1 MYGSKFRRQL
11 PIASAVFVVATFF
24 LLPELAFAET
34 LPETGLSEFAAQA
47 GFGGSDVRLII
58 ARLIR
63 TVLSLT
69 GIVLIIMLV
78 YGGFLWMLSGGVQ
91 EKITK
96 ARGMIVNAVIGLIII
111 LSAFVVTQFV
121 IVSLVGAT
129 GAVSTVS
136 DSTGGPGVP
145 GCPTCP
151 VDYSSSFVT
160 ESWGCLETLQVVPM
174 NAQIQ
179 ILFNRTVQTDIAALD
194 DFIAVEAGSSAVA
207 VKRVGLGQVVT
218 VNPVG
223 ATCPSEAGDV
233 FCPGTTYTVTVEE
246 GFLSADGVPINCTVY
261 HPCSYSF
268 TTGTTS
274 DRAGPSVML
283 NAPPD
288 GGTVFSFI
296 PLDLQAS
303 VVDDSGVGVTD
314 FTVNSAY
321 VDSAEPS
328 ACTGDGPMSCVA
340 GGLWSPGNL
349 VPGSSHVIRATAS
362 DCSGNTATSS
372 PVTVTALAPHCANE
386 VEDEDETGIDCG
398 GGDCLACSGS
408 SCVEASDCSSFLCL
422 DGVCVTGPKIT
433 NVSPRGD
440 AAETPALNGVP
451 NGAPGNFITI
461 SGTGFGATPGLVT
474 FLGATDN
481 DGDNANAPI
490 VACPSLSWTDTQIV
504 VAVPSSAASGS
515 LQVTTAGTS
524 PLVDTTS
531 DGYGPWIPDFVVNT
545 IARPGLCGVIP
556 SSGDSGD
563 RLTIAGVNFGTD
575 PSVGSV
581 YFDGANVYEAAFL
594 SAIDAW
600 SSSAISILVPPATA
614 GDYDLSVFVNSEGSN
629 ELAFEVTE
637 AAAAVSAPRIDYVDS
652 GVSLCVGSITAA
664 SGLCATDADCGGGSC
679 VSATTTGAPGQ
690 YVTIFGDNFGSATGT
705 VLFADEDTG
714 DTTFVPDLP
723 PQCSANWWSDTAIVV
738 QVPEGLSV
746 SPTYNP
752 KTIRVRA
759 AGYPLTLESNT
770 AEFTVS
776 DIAVTPGL
784 CAVAP
789 SAGPVGTPI
798 TLYGDNLGES
808 ASDFEVRFYNG
819 SSLPPSVSALSST
832 EAYVSDQE
840 IGAAVPA
847 GAATGPLSAVVD
859 VSSNTLNFLVG
870 DCNTVENLCAS
881 TQVCCP
887 SGACAANVSACAGIP
902 VDAQYVYGFTTG
914 PIPNLPAVIEQCNA
928 SYLSPTPS
936 TLWEDG
942 SAACVN
948 ANVMIAFS
956 PGAPATA
963 MDISLLDDPDNIYV
977 EHCVGTGLDPCE
989 AVEEDAEGYPL
1000 HLTGELSPTSLTVS
1014 FDPSVSLVPNAWY
1027 QATVTSDV
1035 TNNLGV
1041 ALAENY
1047 VFRFKTRNDAT
1058 ECEVEELLVSPSDY
1072 TAVTSAAIDYE
1083 ALPTN
1088 GACQTLDPDDYSYDW
1103 TLTNYGKDIVFPGNV
1118 VSVPGTVNEI
1128 IVLPNE
1134 ETNAGQPV
1142 LVNAG
1147 VVGFLAEDT
1156 EELTVNFLDPY
1167 VTDFY
1172 PNCTT
1177 ACVNATVGASFNT
1190 AMTAS
1195 GVTGVAGAHTGSS
1208 GSEDNVRLFKCLNEI
1223 CDTFA
1228 GGPLA
1233 FPTMFVDDPLD
1244 ASDGREFF
1252 LNGTLDPSSY
1262 YRVMIWGGVESAP
1275 GPSQP
1280 NGVALWGE
1288 TTPSGDPIEPLN
1300 YGDYYSWTFRTRAD
1314 SAACGIG
1321 SVDVTPAQ
1329 LFLDAIGDR
1338 GAFSAEPFGEPD
1350 SCSLNGQRL
1359 NPLLYPWS
1367 WIMGAVENPFTSA
1380 LNLIATFLPDHLE
1393 TATLDTSSA
1402 ELSSCTDSCL
1412 NAGSSAYAA
1421 VCGNGIVDRNSITG
1435 AWEDCDPTAPGW
1447 SAAECT
1453 SSCQVIGV
1461 SACDVTITS
1470 LCCGNGVREGREE
1483 CDDGGNADGNGC
1495 SAACLD
1501 EGAARAGLT
1510 CGDGVV
1516 SHVSTL
1522 FPDGVH
1528 SGGEEC
1534 DDGDAVS
1541 GDGCSSVCLREGS
1554 VNTSTIGGVVC
1565 GDGNVGAGED
1575 CDDGDAVS
1583 GDGCSASCLQEPLL
1597 GAWVF
1602 GTLAGVCGNGT
1613 PEPSLLA
1620 LASSTSGIG
1629 EECDDGNTVSGDGC
1643 SAGCLNEGSSIF
1655 YEAPSFCGDGDLV
1668 YAPATGGEEC
1678 EVTEPDGVPAFDP
1691 VQYVEIEPVAAQIV
1705 EDGEVSANLQAT
1717 GSDST
1722 TSTSASDTAIIGLN
1736 CSCESDSACGNAT
1749 AIGCGLNGCCF
1760 ERPEVDLLNTY
1771 PLTTTSSALCRNTLV
1786 EARFTDEMDKESFF
1800 AGTSDT
1806 EPQVFLE
1813 LLAGAG
1819 GWIDANG
1826 NGRYD
1831 AATDTISFVACP
1843 SSYVSFDTGAHNRL
1857 VRLFR
1862 RLVRLLRPTAFAET
1876 SVCVLPAQL
1885 IPVNVNVGTPLIS
1898 NIVTRVQV
1906 RYSQA
1911 LEPGAVYR
1919 LVVVA
1924 DGNIMD
1930 ATVEGVTSVWN
1941 VSMNGVSGAGIGPA
1955 GGYVGAWSNTF
1966 TTGTEICDVDLVTVE
1981 DESASPGL
1989 FTAAAETHPLL
2000 AQPYHRNGP
2009 LLEPIVEVPGLYEW
2023 SWSGAEAPSFTW
2035 GWTSNPP
2042 TDAGDVLE
2050 FSGNVDDVSSVTLAT
2065 SNPAINGE
2073 ETIQAQLRVDA
2084 ATDVSIDTPGRIVS
2098 GSIEETVFLCENPWP
2113 AVGNFP
2119 FADTAE
2125 FSSTNTLSPPLTLST
2140 PYTNFSFYYCR
2151 DAGEAADVS
2160 DDLPALSVVEKT
2172 SGIEAPGVFKE
2183 FIFAVDDPDINDA
2196 IGVRILSNGEY
2207 QSPSD
2212 WFVGQG
2218 FVGAPSEEAL
2228 DGFSAVRDGR
2238 TLYASAPNLGPA
2250 ITPLTGTVIYPNVYV
2265 AAYNEGASV
2274 ETIEIYNRLLAQ
2286 WSFAANENVATGAPI
2301 ISNARVCTA
2310 TLAGG
2315 PDPVEIDGAT
2325 VACTSDADCA
2335 NVSASDEN
2343 GDPLVPF
2350 CDAEKDKLR
2359 RDFLRLSDLRTIGA
2373 AIEEYGDMHGHCSV
2387 TKAQACFADDDC
2399 SGTETCVASVPTLG
2413 SGTFIPSM
2421 SASTWPS
2428 WQAQLGNALG
2438 FALPTDPLNAYASCP
2453 DDYDTI
2459 SCYNALEALAQCPSD
2474 SYVYNYR
2481 SIGGEAYQLE
2491 ADLEYGNDVT
2501 LYAWAEP
2508 LDVFD
2513 FGEFFVGNAVQPN
2526 ANYPET
2532 GDFGGFETAPN
2543 CQSSVIFSAA
2553 NVCGDER
2560 VGSGEVCEVGQT
2572 STVSC
2577 SVSVCTNTTDVSYN
2591 GDVCTTN
2598 AECGAGGSC
2607 DPTTGIKTVAC
2618 YAPGEPAGGPGCTG
2632 YQTSSESTA
2641 ACLPYFCG
2649 DGIWQENGPDGI
2661 LGNGDDEVCDD
2672 GPLNGQYGYC
2682 DASCSY
2688 ASAAFCGDGT
2698 LGGAEVCDC
2707 GSSSAY
2713 LSSAVRCDPPSS
2725 STLLNG
2731 TYWADSTYGCSAS
2744 CDGPQAYCGDGVV
2757 NGAETCDG
2765 EVESWGGKLC
2775 ADGTTCTVNADCAS
2789 GTCGAGAAT
2798 CPVSPDGFNQ
2808 VRTRICQGVVSP
2820 IANSCTWGAPA
2831 SVSPPLPA
2839 LSGWSA
2845 CAPTGACGN
2854 GVREGAEE
2862 CDDGDTDNQDGCII
2876 NLSAG
2881 VMCQLNVCGDGYRN
2895 IGVEAC
2901 DLGDDNGEACTA
2913 PYGGN
2918 CTSCSNTCNFLTTTG
2933 DYCGDGEINGGEYCD
2948 GEDIPSRCF
2957 KSDSDPSL
2965 REIGEI
2971 CGDGYPACPS
2981 GFTCH
2986 ANVGLCDGGSSSDV
3000 VYNGT
3005 PCLDST
3011 SSLLADSIACGMGE
3025 ECVVQDC
3032 NNTCAAACPFTLESG
3047 AVQVQAEGSS
3057 SRTGDVN
3064 LYSYLAGPAPDEA
3077 VLYFPACTVGASLL
3091 ADVSFE
3097 NILSPQVDV
3106 LFLVDL
3112 SRSMLFDVDGN
3123 DPEIPASGFTPP
3135 DRISIVENGLLFALD
3150 ALYDAFPFGSME
3162 VALVGF
3168 TSPLVP
3174 SPSIT
3179 VNDVGTAATLHGF
3192 TGSQSEIEEAV
3203 TTLLTPISA
3212 TTTADGLDWAYNLL
3226 QARADDP
3233 ATANRERIV
3242 ILLTDGMPSADL
3254 QTNFSLAG
3262 PSTGDPMQ
3270 DAYNVAQALQ
3280 DAAGLDVK
3288 IYTGAFTATANSA
3301 SIAAVNHF
3309 SSNECGEDFTDLE
3322 DCLIPADG
3330 VNYAYNAQT
3339 EVGFNEMIG
3348 DIVDNILGLNV
3359 SYLTATGSE
3368 GGAVMEGNDVMLPFP
3383 PGFTCEAVNDV
3394 PQTFTIPF
3402 FTTFNSGDP
3411 LGSTVNISNL
3421 RLEYCPFQ

>member
-1 MYGSKFRRQL
+1 MV
-11 PIASAVFVVATFF
+11 PAVFAVVM
-24 LLPELAFAET
+24 LLWLPELAFAET

-96 ARGMIVNAVIGLIII
+96 ARGMIVNAVIGLVII
-111 LSAFVVTQFV
+111 LSAFAVTQFV

-129 GAVSTVS
+129 GAVSSVS

-160 ESWGCLETLQVVPM
+160 ESWGCLETLQVLPM

-179 ILFNRTVQTDIAALD
+179 ILFNRTVQTNPVALD
-194 DFIAVEAGSSAVA
+194 DFIAVSAGSSVVE

-218 VNPVG
+218 VNPAG
-223 ATCPSEAGDV
+223 DTCPSEPGDV

-246 GFLSADGVPINCTVY
+246 GFLSADGVPIDCTIY
-261 HPCSYSF
+261 NPCSYSF
-268 TTGTTS
+268 TTGNTS
-274 DRAGPSVML
+274 DNAGPSVML

-314 FTVNSAY
+314 FTVGSAY

-328 ACTGDGPMSCVA
+328 ACTGDGPMSCA
-340 GGLWSPGNL
+340 ANGLWTPGNL

-398 GGDCLACSGS
+398 GGDCLSCSGS
-408 SCVEASDCSSFLCL
+408 SCIEASDCSSFLCL
-422 DGVCVTGPKIT
+422 NGVCATGPKIT

-440 AAETPALNGVP
+440 ATGTPSLAGVP

-474 FLGATDN
+474 FLGAPGNDSDN
-481 DGDNANAPI
+481 TNAPI
-490 VACPSLSWTDTQIV
+490 VACPSPSWINTQIV
-504 VAVPSSAASGS
+504 VAVPAGAASGS
-515 LQVTTAGTS
+515 LQVTTGGTS
-524 PLVDTTS
+524 PLVDATS
-531 DGYGPWIPDFVVNT
+531 DGYGPPVPDFVVNT

-563 RLTIAGVNFGTD
+563 RLAIAGVNFGTD
-575 PSVGSV
+575 PSAGSV

-594 SAIDAW
+594 SAIDSW
-600 SSSAISILVPPATA
+600 SSSAISILMPPATA
-614 GDYDLSVFVNSEGSN
+614 GDYDLSVFVSGEGSN
-629 ELAFEVTE
+629 ELEFEVTE
-637 AAAAVSAPRIDYVDS
+637 AEATANAPRIDYVDS
-652 GVSLCVGSITAA
+652 GVSLCVGSIAA
-664 SGLCATDADCGGGSC
+664 ESGLCATDADCGGGSC
-679 VSATTTGAPGQ
+679 VSAGATGAHGQ

-705 VLFADEDTG
+705 VLFADENTG
-714 DTTFVPDLP
+714 DVTFVPDFP
-723 PQCSANWWSDTAIVV
+723 PQCSTNWWSDTAIVV

-759 AGYPLTLESNT
+759 AGYPLTPESNT
-770 AEFTVS
+770 ADFTVS

-789 SAGPVGTPI
+789 SAGPIGTPV

-808 ASDFEVRFYNG
+808 ASDFEIRFYNG
-819 SSLPPSVSALSST
+819 SSLPPSVPALSST
-832 EAYVSDQE
+832 EAYISDQE
-840 IGAAVPA
+840 IGANVPA

-870 DCNTVENLCAS
+870 DCNTVPNLCAS
-881 TQVCCP
+881 AQVCCP
-887 SGACAANVSACAGIP
+887 SGACAASVSACAGAP

-914 PIPNLPAVIEQCNA
+914 PIPNLPTVIEQCV

-948 ANVMIAFS
+948 ANIRVAFS
-956 PGAPATA
+956 PGSPATA
-963 MDISLLDDPDNIYV
+963 MNVSTLDDAGNVYV

-989 AVEEDAEGYPL
+989 AVEEDTEGNPV
-1000 HLTGELSPTSLTVS
+1000 HLAGDLSPTPLSVS
-1014 FDPSVSLVPNAWY
+1014 FDPDALFVQNAWY
-1027 QATVTSDV
+1027 QVTVTADV
-1035 TNNLGV
+1035 VNALGV
-1041 ALAENY
+1041 ALAEDY

-1058 ECEVEELLVSPSDY
+1058 ECEVEELLVSPANY
-1072 TAVTSAAIDYE
+1072 TAVSSDPINYE

-1088 GACQTLDPDDYSYDW
+1088 GLCQTLDPDDYSYDW

-1118 VSVPGTVNEI
+1118 VSVPGTVNEVR
-1128 IVLPNE
+1128 VLPNE
-1134 ETNAGQPV
+1134 ETNAGQPA

-1156 EELTVNFLDPY
+1156 EELIVDFTDPY
-1167 VTDFY
+1167 VTEFY
-1172 PNCTT
+1172 PQCAT
-1177 ACVNATVGASFNT
+1177 ACVNASVGASFNT
-1190 AMTAS
+1190 AMTPS
-1195 GVTGVAGAHTGSS
+1195 GSTGVAGAHTGSS
-1208 GSEDNVRLFKCLNEI
+1208 GLEENVRLFKCLNEI

-1233 FPTMFVDDPLD
+1233 FPIMFVDDPID
-1244 ASDGREFF
+1244 ATDGREFF
-1252 LNGTLDPSSY
+1252 LNGTLEPSTY

-1288 TTPSGDPIEPLN
+1288 TTSAGDPVEPLN

-1314 SAACGIG
+1314 ATACGIG
-1321 SVDVTPAQ
+1321 SVDVSPAS
-1329 LFLDAIGDR
+1329 LILDAIGAR
-1338 GAFSAEPFGEPD
+1338 GAFSAQPFGQPD

-1359 NPLLYPWS
+1359 NPLDYPWS

-1380 LNLIATFLPDHLE
+1380 LDLIATFLPAHSE

-1402 ELSSCTDSCL
+1402 ELSSCTGSCL
-1412 NAGSSAYAA
+1412 NAGSSAYVA
-1421 VCGNGIVDRNSITG
+1421 VCGNGVVNRNAVTG

-1461 SACDVTITS
+1461 SACDATLTS
-1470 LCCGNGVREGREE
+1470 LCCGNGAREGREE

-1495 SAACLD
+1495 SSACLN

-1516 SHVSTL
+1516 SHTNTL

-1534 DDGDAVS
+1534 DDGGAVS
-1541 GDGCSSVCLREGS
+1541 SDGCSSVCLREGS
-1554 VNTSTIGGVVC
+1554 VNTSLIGGVVC
-1565 GDGNVGAGED
+1565 GDGQIGAGED
-1575 CDDGDAVS
+1575 CDGGNAVS
-1583 GDGCSASCLQEPLL
+1583 GDGCSASCLQESLA

-1602 GTLAGVCGNGT
+1602 GTLSGVCGNGT
-1613 PEPSLLA
+1613 LEPSLLSA
-1620 LASSTSGIG
+1620 LTIVSGVG

-1655 YEAPSFCGDGDLV
+1655 YDAPSFCGDGDLV

-1678 EVTEPDGVPAFDP
+1678 EVTESDDVGAFDP

-1717 GSDST
+1717 GSDSV
-1722 TSTSASDTAIIGLN
+1722 TSTSALGTAVVRLN

-1749 AIGCGLNGCCF
+1749 AIGCGLSGCCF
-1760 ERPEVDLLNTY
+1760 ERPEVDPLHTY
-1771 PLTTTSSALCRNTLV
+1771 PLTTTANALCRNTLV
-1786 EARFTDEMDKESFF
+1786 EVRFTDEMDEESFF
-1800 AGTSDT
+1800 AGASDT
-1806 EPQVFLE
+1806 ELQVFLE
-1813 LLAGAG
+1813 LIASAG
-1819 GWIDANG
+1819 GWIDANS

-1831 AATDTISFVACP
+1831 ASADTIVSVACP
-1843 SSYVSFDTGAHNRL
+1843 SSYVSYDTSAHNRF

-1862 RLVRLLRPTAFAET
+1862 RLVRVFRPTAFAET
-1876 SVCVLPAQL
+1876 SACVLPAQL
-1885 IPVNVNVGTPLIS
+1885 IPVNLNVGTPS
-1898 NIVTRVQV
+1898 VPDIVTRVQV
-1906 RYSQA
+1906 QYSQA

-1930 ATVEGVTSVWN
+1930 ATAEGVASVWN
-1941 VSMNGVSGAGIGPA
+1941 VTMNGVSGANIGSA
-1955 GGYVGAWSNTF
+1955 GGYAGVWSNTF
-1966 TTGTEICDVDLVTVE
+1966 TTGTQICDVDLVTVE
-1981 DESASPGL
+1981 DESASSGL
-1989 FTAAAETHPLL
+1989 FTVAAESHPLL
-2000 AQPYHRNGP
+2000 ARPYHRNGP

-2023 SWSGAEAPSFTW
+2023 SWSGTEAPSLIW
-2035 GWTSNPP
+2035 GWTSNPATP
-2042 TDAGDVLE
+2042 AGDVLA
-2050 FSGNVDDVSSVTLAT
+2050 FSGNMNDTPSVTLAT
-2065 SNPAINGE
+2065 TDPAINGE

-2084 ATDVSIDTPGRIVS
+2084 ATDPSIDTPGRIVA

-2125 FSSTNTLSPPLTLST
+2125 FSVSNTLSPPLTLST

-2151 DAGEAADVS
+2151 DTGEPADAS
-2160 DDLPALSVVEKT
+2160 DDLPALSIVEKT
-2172 SGIEAPGVFKE
+2172 SGIEAPGIFKE

-2196 IGVRILSNGEY
+2196 IGVRILGNSEY

-2212 WFVGQG
+2212 WFVSQG
-2218 FVGAPSEEAL
+2218 FVGAPSPETL
-2228 DGFSAVRDGR
+2228 DGFEAVQDGR
-2238 TLYASAPNLGPA
+2238 TLYASAPNIGSA
-2250 ITPLTGTVIYPNVYV
+2250 IAPLNGTVIYPNVYV
-2265 AAYNEGASV
+2265 AAYNEGASA

-2286 WSFAANENVATGAPI
+2286 WSFAANENVATGEPI
-2301 ISNARVCTA
+2301 ISNARVCTVA
-2310 TLAGG
+2310 LAGG
-2315 PDPVEIDGAT
+2315 PDPVEVGGAT

-2343 GDPLVPF
+2343 GDPIVPF
-2350 CDAEKDKLR
+2350 CDAQKDKLR
-2359 RDFLRLSDLRTIGA
+2359 RDFLRLSDLRSIGTA
-2373 AIEEYGDMHGHCSV
+2373 LEEYGDTHGHCSV
-2387 TKAQACFADDDC
+2387 TKNQACFVDDDC
-2399 SGTETCVASVPTLG
+2399 SGTETCVASVPVLA

-2438 FALPTDPLNAYASCP
+2438 FALPTDPLNAYANCP
-2453 DDYDTI
+2453 DGYDDI
-2459 SCYNALEALAQCPSD
+2459 SCYNALEALAQCPND

-2481 SIGGEAYQLE
+2481 SIGGESYQLE

-2501 LYAWAEP
+2501 PYAWAEP

-2513 FGEFFVGNAVQPN
+2513 LGEFFVGNAVQPN
-2526 ANYPET
+2526 TNYPAT
-2532 GDFGGFETAPN
+2532 GDLGGFETAPN

-2553 NVCGDER
+2553 NVCGDGL
-2560 VGSGEVCEVGQT
+2560 VGSGEFCEVGQT

-2577 SVSVCTNTTDVSYN
+2577 TVSVCTNTTDLNYN

-2607 DPTTGIKTVAC
+2607 NPTTGVKTVAC
-2618 YAPGEPAGGPGCTG
+2618 YAPGEPLGGPGCTG
-2632 YQTSSESTA
+2632 YQQASESTA

-2649 DGIWQENGPDGI
+2649 DGIWQANGPDDI
-2661 LGNGDDEVCDD
+2661 VGNGDDEICDD

-2682 DASCSY
+2682 DVSCSY

-2707 GSSSAY
+2707 GASSAY
-2713 LSSAVRCDPPSS
+2713 SSSAVRCDPPSS
-2725 STLLNG
+2725 ATLLNG

-2744 CDGPQAYCGDGVV
+2744 CNGPQAYCGDRVV

-2765 EVESWGGKLC
+2765 EVEPWGGKLC
-2775 ADGTTCTVNADCAS
+2775 ADGTACTVNAQCAS
-2789 GTCGAGAAT
+2789 GACGAGAAA
-2798 CPVSPDGFNQ
+2798 CPVSSDGFDQ
-2808 VRTRICQGVVSP
+2808 VRTRICQGVVTP
-2820 IANSCTWGAPA
+2820 IVDSCTWGSPD
-2831 SVSPPLPA
+2831 SVVPPLPA

-2845 CAPTGACGN
+2845 CEPTGACGN
-2854 GVREGAEE
+2854 GVREGAEA

-2876 NLSAG
+2876 NQSAG

-2948 GEDIPSRCF
+2948 GEDIPSRCYRGTV
-2957 KSDSDPSL
+2957 DPSL
-2965 REIGEI
+2965 REIGDV
-2971 CGDGYPACPS
+2971 CGDGYPACPD
-2981 GFTCH
+2981 GFACNE
-2986 ANVGLCDGGSSSDV
+2986 NVGLCNGGVVTIDSSDV
-3000 VYNGT
+3000 NSNGA
-3005 PCLDST
+3005 PCRSGSAPFYT
-3011 SSLLADSIACGMGE
+3011 CGTGG

-3032 NNTCAAACPFTLESG
+3032 NNTCAAACPFTLNQG

-3057 SRTGDVN
+3057 SRTNEVN

-3097 NILSPQVDV
+3097 NVLSPQVDV

-3123 DPEIPASGFTPP
+3123 DPADSNSEFMPP
-3135 DRISIVENGLLFALD
+3135 DRISIVENGLLSALD
-3150 ALYDAFPFGSME
+3150 ALYDAFTLGNMQ

-3168 TSPLVP
+3168 TSPIAL
-3174 SPSIT
+3174 SPSVT
-3179 VNDVGTAATLHGF
+3179 VNSFGTAATLHDF
-3192 TGSQSEIEEAV
+3192 TESQSELEEAV
-3203 TTLLTPISA
+3203 TTLLTPISG

-3226 QARADDP
+3226 QARANDP

-3242 ILLTDGMPSADL
+3242 VLLTDGIPSADL
-3254 QTNFSLAG
+3254 QTDFSLAG
-3262 PSTGDPMQ
+3262 PSTLNAMQ

-3280 DAAGLDVK
+3280 DEAGLDVK

-3309 SSNECGEDFTDLE
+3309 SSNECGDEFTDLE
-3322 DCLIPADG
+3322 DCQIPEDG

-3339 EVGFNEMIG
+3339 EAGFNEMIG

-3359 SYLTATGSE
+3359 SYLTETGSE
-3368 GGAVMEGNDVMLPFP
+3368 GGAVMEGNDVTLPFP
-3383 PGFTCEAVNDV
+3383 PGFACEEVNDI

-3411 LGSTVNISNL
+3411 LGSTVNLSNF